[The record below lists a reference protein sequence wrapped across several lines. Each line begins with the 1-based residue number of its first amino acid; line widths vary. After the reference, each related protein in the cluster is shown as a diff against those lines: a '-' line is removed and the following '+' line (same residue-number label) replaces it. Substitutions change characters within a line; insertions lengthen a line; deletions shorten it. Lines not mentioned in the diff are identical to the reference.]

1 MDCRDLELFGWNDL
15 WVLLIALVFVLLFT
29 SPLLYYTWLRAIEN
43 PGIMLMSLP
52 AWFILAYFVFRFAWN
67 EEVKIRRIYR
77 DIEERR
83 ASK

>member
-29 SPLLYYTWLRAIEN
+29 SPLLYYTW
-43 PGIMLMSLP
+43 
-52 AWFILAYFVFRFAWN
+52 FVFRFAWN